1 MSVLKLLYVRGAPVP
16 RGQHWKPQKIKETTN
31 FSRKTTLIRPQSSK
45 LHGAEVGRYED
56 FVACKFSFCHSGP
69 KMYAKV
75 APNTIAFSLKIH
87 LVLISARTIA
97 NHDTPSFLLNDSH
110 KCNEKRK
117 HSSWLKSKTYLL
129 PSIHHIFG
137 KRQPFWAGTSY
148 NWMMTGRCVRHLDGW
163 KLVKWLTK
171 GHTT

>member
-1 MSVLKLLYVRGAPVP
+1 M
-16 RGQHWKPQKIKETTN
+16 
-31 FSRKTTLIRPQSSK
+31 RPQISK
-45 LHGAEVGRYED
+45 PHGAEVGRYED
-56 FVACKFSFCHSGP
+56 SVACKFSFCHSGP

-75 APNTIAFSLKIH
+75 APNIIDCRLLAVRFFSLFLH
-87 LVLISARTIA
+87 LVLISARMIA
-97 NHDTPSFLLNDSH
+97 NHDALSILLNDSH

-117 HSSWLKSKTYLL
+117 HSSWLKSKTYLF
-129 PSIHHIFG
+129 PSIHHVFG
-137 KRQPFWAGTSY
+137 KRQAFWAGTSY